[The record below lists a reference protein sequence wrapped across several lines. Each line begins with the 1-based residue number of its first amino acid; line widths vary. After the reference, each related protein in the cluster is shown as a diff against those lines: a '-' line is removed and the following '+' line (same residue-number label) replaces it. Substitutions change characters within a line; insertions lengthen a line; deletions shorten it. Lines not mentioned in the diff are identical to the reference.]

1 MMPRG
6 RPKGSKNTKKNDS
19 NKAIVSEGTIEAL
32 PVQFEKKGVSFTQV
46 KRTAN
51 ALLYKLKNQD
61 GHEYFEVF
69 QRKTQK
75 PFSLWS
81 KGPNAQEYKYPAKEK
96 YPNDEAFGIW
106 AWTYNLPKLAMS
118 KFEEISK

>member
-1 MMPRG
+1 MPRG
-6 RPKGSKNTKKNDS
+6 RPKGSKNLQKN
-19 NKAIVSEGTIEAL
+19 VSTEASVPVGTIEDL

-81 KGPNAQEYKYPAKEK
+81 KGTNPQEYKYPAKEK

-106 AWTYNLPKLAMS
+106 AWTYNLPKLAME